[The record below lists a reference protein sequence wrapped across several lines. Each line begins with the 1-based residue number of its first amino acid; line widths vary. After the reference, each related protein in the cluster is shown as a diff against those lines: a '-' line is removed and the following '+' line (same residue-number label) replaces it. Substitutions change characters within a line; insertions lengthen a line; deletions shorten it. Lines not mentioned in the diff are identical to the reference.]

1 MCIFTSFV
9 TYFFTCYKLL
19 VIYIQIKYNILLPY
33 IASYAKL
40 KATKERDN
48 FIMEFN
54 ILHFGAIGDGTTNDT
69 PAIQAAIDACA
80 AAGGGKVIF
89 PGGKTYRS
97 GAITLCSNLELHLE
111 MGAVLKG
118 SDNLEDYL
126 LYGNAS
132 SSIQKRAVPSYVNC
146 EYAGAPTHYFLYAK
160 DCENLAITGF
170 GRIDGNEEIFHGEV
184 TPWHIEGIFYPRAPM
199 LFLENVA
206 HLTIRDVTLEKSA
219 FWTVHMVGCKDVL
232 IDGIRILNSMRMAN
246 CDGIDPDH
254 CQNVRIANCHIEC
267 ADDCIVFKNT
277 AAAMQY
283 GPCENIT
290 VTNCTLSSSS
300 AAIKFGSESE
310 ALFRNILIENCVIS
324 HTNRAIS
331 LQLRD
336 KGSIE
341 NVIFNNLVIQTE
353 LRYPNVFWGA
363 AEPIA
368 ITVFKRKE
376 DTEVGRIQGILFHNI
391 RCEGENGILMYAEQP
406 GAISDV
412 TFQNVS
418 LSLRQFTD
426 YEKGR
431 HDLRPNT
438 HTAFTEDGLAYVHAH
453 GVHGAQFRYCTFR
466 AEADMQPAQQFLL
479 QNCQAVEL

>member
-1 MCIFTSFV
+1 
-9 TYFFTCYKLL
+9 
-19 VIYIQIKYNILLPY
+19 
-33 IASYAKL
+33 
-40 KATKERDN
+40 
-48 FIMEFN
+48 MEFN
-54 ILHFGAIGDGTTNDT
+54 VLHYGAAGDGLTNDT
-69 PAIQAAIDACA
+69 AALQAAIDACREH
-80 AAGGGKVIF
+80 GGGRVTLPGGKV
-89 PGGKTYRS
+89 YRT
-97 GAITLCSNLELHLE
+97 GALILCSNLELHLE

-118 SDNLEDYL
+118 SDHLEDYR
-126 LYGNAS
+126 LYGAS
-132 SSIQKRAVPSYVNC
+132 SPAVAKRAVPSYVNC
-146 EYAGAPTHYFLYAK
+146 EYTGAPTHYFLYAK
-160 DCENLAITGF
+160 NCENLAITGF
-170 GRIDGNEEIFHGEV
+170 GHIDGNEEIFYGEV
-184 TPWHIEGIFYPRAPM
+184 TPWHIEGLFYPRAPM

-206 HLTIRDVTLEKSA
+206 HLTIRDVTLERSA
-219 FWTVHMVGCKDVL
+219 FWTVHMVGCRDVL

-310 ALFRNILIENCVIS
+310 DLFRNILIENCIIS

-336 KGSIE
+336 QGSIE
-341 NVIFNNLVIQTE
+341 NVMFSNLVIQTE
-353 LRYPNVFWGA
+353 LRYPNVFWGT

-368 ITVFKRKE
+368 LTVFKRKE
-376 DTEVGRIQGILFHNI
+376 NTQVGHIRGVLFHNI
-391 RCEGENGILMYAEQP
+391 RCESENGILMYAEKP
-406 GAISDV
+406 GAISDI

-418 LSLRQFTD
+418 LCLRQATE
-426 YEKGR
+426 YEKGL

-438 HTAFTEDGLAYVHAH
+438 HTSFTQDGLAYVHAH
-453 GVHGAQFRYCTFR
+453 GVNGAQLQNCNFR
-466 AEADMQPAQQFLL
+466 AEAGMEPVHPFLQ
-479 QNCQAVEL
+479 QNCRSIDL